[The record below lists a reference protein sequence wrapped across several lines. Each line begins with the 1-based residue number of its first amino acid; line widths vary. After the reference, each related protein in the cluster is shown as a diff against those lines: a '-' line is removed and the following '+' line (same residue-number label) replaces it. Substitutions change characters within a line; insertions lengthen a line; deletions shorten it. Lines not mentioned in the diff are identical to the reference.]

1 MMDVTAS
8 HHTTTVFAI
17 VTFQH
22 VILRT
27 YFHTCGCASVVVCQS
42 ILQMCRKV
50 GLEKDERIP
59 FTVFCGLIA
68 ETSCIN
74 IT

>member
-1 MMDVTAS
+1 MMDITAA
-8 HHTTTVFAI
+8 HHTATVFAV

-22 VILRT
+22 VV
-27 YFHTCGCASVVVCQS
+27 TCGCTSVVVCQS
-42 ILQMCRKV
+42 ILQLCRKV

-59 FTVFCGLIA
+59 FTVFCRLIA
-68 ETSCIN
+68 ETFYMN